1 MAACVASGAWR
12 YSRAGSVRMLDGTC
26 AAPWWMHSGRYT
38 DSDAERDDENERE
51 AERGAWQLLAATT
64 ELGRTKD
71 RSGRLEQVC
80 VLAHVRARARASVC
94 IRACARVSLCVCAT
108 CVRACVRV
116 RRIGLFARGLHVCER
131 VHGVEN
137 GLF

>member
-12 YSRAGSVRMLDGTC
+12 YSRAGSVRMLDGAC

-51 AERGAWQLLAATT
+51 AERGVWQLLAATT

-80 VLAHVRARARASVC
+80 VRRAHACACECVHTGVRACELVCVCYLCACLRASAADRFICARAS
-94 IRACARVSLCVCAT
+94 CV
-108 CVRACVRV
+108 
-116 RRIGLFARGLHVCER
+116 
-131 VHGVEN
+131 
-137 GLF
+137 

>member
-1 MAACVASGAWR
+1 
-12 YSRAGSVRMLDGTC
+12 
-26 AAPWWMHSGRYT
+26 MHSGRYT

-80 VLAHVRARARASVC
+80 V
-94 IRACARVSLCVCAT
+94 CA
-108 CVRACVRV
+108 CVRACECVHTGVRACE
-116 RRIGLFARGLHVCER
+116 LVCVLLACVLACEC
-131 VHGVEN
+131 G
-137 GLF
+137 G